1 MKEGESMKNM
11 KKIIAV
17 CGNAAVPEE
26 SINYKLAY
34 ETGKA
39 IIDHGYRMQ
48 CGGLDGVM
56 LAACKG
62 ARASEKYTDGDII
75 GLLPSFDPKSANEYV
90 DVIIPTGLDVF
101 RNVIVASAAAVIA
114 VGGGAGTLSEIA
126 NAWALKRLVVGYK
139 NAEGWSAKLAD
150 TRLDDRIRY
159 PDIPEDRIYGVTDAE
174 SALQIIDRYVER
186 YDTYHM
192 GITPGDK

>member
-1 MKEGESMKNM
+1 M

-17 CGNAAVPEE
+17 AGNAAVPES
-26 SINYKLAY
+26 SINFKLAY
-34 ETGKA
+34 DTGKA
-39 IIDHGYRMQ
+39 IIDHGYRLQ

-62 ARASEKYTDGDII
+62 ARASEKYTEGDII
-75 GLLPSFDPKSANEYV
+75 GLLPSFDPKTANEYV

-101 RNVIVASAAAVIA
+101 RNVIVASASAVIA

-139 NAEGWSAKLAD
+139 NADGWSAKLAD
-150 TRLDDRIRY
+150 TRLDTRIRY
-159 PDIPEDRIYGVTDAE
+159 PDIPEDRVFGVTTSE
-174 SALQIIDRYVER
+174 EALSVIDKYVSRY
-186 YDTYHM
+186 TSYHK

>member
-1 MKEGESMKNM
+1 M
-11 KKIIAV
+11 
-17 CGNAAVPEE
+17 
-26 SINYKLAY
+26 
-34 ETGKA
+34 
-39 IIDHGYRMQ
+39 
-48 CGGLDGVM
+48 
-56 LAACKG
+56 
-62 ARASEKYTDGDII
+62 
-75 GLLPSFDPKSANEYV
+75 
-90 DVIIPTGLDVF
+90 
-101 RNVIVASAAAVIA
+101 IA

-150 TRLDDRIRY
+150 TRLDDRVRY